1 MYDNNEEFA
10 AIKSAL
16 KTPINI
22 LQNYATIR
30 NAFQRSERSHAKKAQ
45 KTADARVNEFSA
57 KIRKYMNEN
66 GFLFSGQLS
75 DIAICI
81 DSGFPPEELRKINP
95 PELREA
101 VSKTFSQAM
110 NDGYIMID
118 AEAIKLTDKGKELI
132 SQEGFYENFVHTQ
145 KACVRDL
152 SQEIN
157 CNFKVVNF
165 DGSIN
170 DIAVFRYTDKVDL
183 TSIYKTASDE
193 QIHKVLKNF
202 KKLEKRGLV
211 RFNGTTITP
220 NRNAIDNFLKA
231 KGKTFKE
238 MQLHDIDVEAVMKRS
253 KKKIKKGIKLSKNH
267 IKMKKTALK
276 EAKQKAINKAAK
288 KAAAAVSS
296 AASAAPSV
304 GVVIK
309 ISSSLLNLT
318 KQQSSRKVI

>member
-16 KTPINI
+16 KTPLNM
-22 LQNYATIR
+22 LQAYSTIR
-30 NAFQRSERSHAKKAQ
+30 SAFQRSERSHAKKAQ
-45 KTADARVNEFSA
+45 KAADARVNEFAA

-81 DSGFPPEELRKINP
+81 DSGFPPEELKKIKP

-110 NDGYIMID
+110 NDGYIMVD

-132 SQEGFYENFVHTQ
+132 SQEGFFENFVHTQ
-145 KACVRDL
+145 KARISDL

-157 CNFKVVNF
+157 CNFKYVNF
-165 DGSIN
+165 DGTIN
-170 DIAVFRYTDKVDL
+170 DLAVFRYTDKVDL

-253 KKKIKKGIKLSKNH
+253 KKKIQKGIKLSKNH
-267 IKMKKTALK
+267 IKMKKTSLK
-276 EAKQKAINKAAK
+276 KAKQKAINKAA
-288 KAAAAVSS
+288 ASS
-296 AASAAPSV
+296 ASSAVKTAAPV

-309 ISSSLLNLT
+309 VSSSLLNLT